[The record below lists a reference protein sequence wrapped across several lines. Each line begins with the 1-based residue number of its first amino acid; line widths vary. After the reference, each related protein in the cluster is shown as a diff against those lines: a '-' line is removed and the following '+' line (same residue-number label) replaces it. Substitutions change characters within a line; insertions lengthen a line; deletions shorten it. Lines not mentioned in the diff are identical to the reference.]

1 MIRRSIP
8 LALSIGVVV
17 AGTGIPVSARANP
30 STQQCVDDN
39 AAAQALRRQGHFA
52 SARERLE
59 RCAVES
65 CPAMIWDDCT
75 RRLDDLKVAQPS
87 LVFEVRSPSGA
98 EIVTVRV
105 SIDGQ
110 LLTDHLDGT
119 PLNVDPG
126 LHAFTFDVPGGPTVT
141 TRLMVQEGEI
151 ARHERVIVGS
161 LSSPT
166 VAAISPVAPDVP
178 EVPLVP
184 SVQSR
189 GPSTRQVLGLSA
201 AGLGVVGAVIG
212 TVYGLKARSAWS
224 AVKND
229 CQGDPSHC
237 VDPASA
243 NTHRSQGLTEATVST
258 TAFIAGAALIA
269 GGAYLYLT
277 AGERGES
284 KTKGVAVSAAV
295 GAQRVGVVLQG
306 AF

>member
-1 MIRRSIP
+1 M
-8 LALSIGVVV
+8 SIGVAV

-39 AAAQALRRQGHFA
+39 AAAQALRRQNHFA

-98 EIVTVRV
+98 EIVIVRV

-126 LHAFTFDVPGGPTVT
+126 LHAFTFDVPAGPTVT

-151 ARHERVIVGS
+151 ARHERVIIGS
-161 LSSPT
+161 VSPPT
-166 VAAISPVAPDVP
+166 VAAISPVATDM
-178 EVPLVP
+178 PLAP
-184 SVQSR
+184 PVQKR
-189 GPSTRQVLGLSA
+189 GLGTRQVIGLSA
-201 AGLGVVGAVIG
+201 AGLGVVSAVIG
-212 TVYGLKARSAWS
+212 AVYGLKARSAWS
-224 AVKND
+224 EVKND

-237 VDPASA
+237 VDAASA
-243 NTHRSQGLTEATVST
+243 NTHRSQGLSEATVST
-258 TAFIAGAALIA
+258 TAFVAGAALMA
-269 GGAYLYLT
+269 SGAYLYLT

>member
-1 MIRRSIP
+1 MSRRSIA
-8 LALSIGVVV
+8 LALSIGVAV
-17 AGTGIPVSARANP
+17 AGAAIPVSARANP

-98 EIVTVRV
+98 DIVTVRV
-105 SIDGQ
+105 SIDGR

-126 LHAFTFDVPGGPTVT
+126 LHAFTFDVPAGPTVT

-151 ARHERVIVGS
+151 ARHERVIIGS
-161 LSSPT
+161 LSPPT
-166 VAAISPVAPDVP
+166 VAAIEPVSQ
-178 EVPLVP
+178 EVPLAP
-184 SVQSR
+184 NVQDR
-189 GPSTRQVLGLSA
+189 RPGTRQVLGLSA
-201 AGLGVVGAVIG
+201 AGVGVVGAVIG
-212 TVYGLKARSAWS
+212 VVYGLKAKSAWS
-224 AVKND
+224 DVKDD
-229 CQGDPSHC
+229 CKGDPSHC
-237 VDPASA
+237 ADAASA
-243 NTHRSQGLTEATVST
+243 NAHRSQGLNEATIST
-258 TAFIAGAALIA
+258 TACIAGAALIA

-277 AGERGES
+277 GGERGENR
-284 KTKGVAVSAAV
+284 TKSIAVSAAV
-295 GAQRVGVVLQG
+295 DAGRVGVIFQG

>member
-1 MIRRSIP
+1 MIPRSIV
-8 LALSIGVVV
+8 LVLSIGVAV

-98 EIVTVRV
+98 DIVTVRV

-126 LHAFTFDVPGGPTVT
+126 LHAFTFEVPAGPTVT

-161 LSSPT
+161 LSPPT
-166 VAAISPVAPDVP
+166 VAALSSVAADAPLAPPV
-178 EVPLVP
+178 
-184 SVQSR
+184 QNR
-189 GPSTRQVLGLSA
+189 GVGTRQMIGLSA

-224 AVKND
+224 EVKND

-237 VDPASA
+237 VDAASA
-243 NTHRSQGLTEATVST
+243 NTHRSQGLSEATVST
-258 TAFIAGAALIA
+258 TAFVAGAALIA

-284 KTKGVAVSAAV
+284 QTKGVALSAAV
-295 GAQRVGVVLQG
+295 DAQRVGVVLRG